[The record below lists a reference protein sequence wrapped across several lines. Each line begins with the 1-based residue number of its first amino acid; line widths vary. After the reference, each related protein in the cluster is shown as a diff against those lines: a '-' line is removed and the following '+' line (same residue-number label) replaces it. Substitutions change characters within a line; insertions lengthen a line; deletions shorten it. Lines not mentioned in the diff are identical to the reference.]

1 MVVQFPA
8 TFDTLPGD
16 RLPSSARDLPSRE
29 GKHAV
34 RALVVDD
41 EPLIRWAIAETLR
54 TDGYEVDEAGD
65 AEAAIRVL
73 CDDPAPPDLVL
84 LDLRLPD
91 CSDLS
96 LLETVRRLVP
106 GATVVLMTAFGT
118 PEIREQARSLGAAGV
133 LDKPFDVDGLAGLVA
148 TLRTRH

>member
-1 MVVQFPA
+1 MLVQFPA
-8 TFDTLPGD
+8 TFDTPPADL
-16 RLPSSARDLPSRE
+16 LPSSARDLPQRE
-29 GKHAV
+29 GKHPL

-54 TDGYEVDEAGD
+54 ADGYDVEEAGD
-65 AEAAIRVL
+65 AEGTVRAL
-73 CDDPAPPDLVL
+73 FDDPAPPDLVL

-91 CSDLS
+91 CHDLS

-118 PEIREQARSLGAAGV
+118 PEIREGACLLGAASV

-148 TLRTRH
+148 SVRNPH

>member
-1 MVVQFPA
+1 MLVQFPA
-8 TFDTLPGD
+8 TYDTLSGD
-16 RLPSSARDLPSRE
+16 LLPSSARDLPLGER
-29 GKHAV
+29 KHAL
-34 RALVVDD
+34 RALIVDD
-41 EPLIRWAIAETLR
+41 EALLRWAIAETLCAN
-54 TDGYEVDEAGD
+54 GYDVEEAGD
-65 AEAAIRVL
+65 ADSTVRAL
-73 CDDPAPPDLVL
+73 FDDPVPPDLVL

-106 GATVVLMTAFGT
+106 AAAVVLMTAFGT

>member
-1 MVVQFPA
+1 MLVQFPA
-8 TFDTLPGD
+8 TFDTPPGD
-16 RLPSSARDLPSRE
+16 LLPASARDLPPRE
-29 GKHAV
+29 RKHPL

-54 TDGYEVDEAGD
+54 ADGYDVEEAGD
-65 AEAAIRVL
+65 ADGTVRAL
-73 CDDPAPPDLVL
+73 LDDSAPPDLVL

-96 LLETVRRLVP
+96 LLETVRRLSP
-106 GATVVLMTAFGT
+106 TTPVVLMTAFGT
-118 PEIREQARSLGAAGV
+118 PEIRERARGLGAAGV
-133 LDKPFDVDGLAGLVA
+133 LDKPFDVDGLAGLVE

>member
-1 MVVQFPA
+1 MLAQFPA
-8 TFDTLPGD
+8 TFATPSGEL
-16 RLPSSARDLPSRE
+16 LPSSARDLPERE
-29 GKHAV
+29 GKHAL

-54 TDGYEVDEAGD
+54 ADGYEVEEAGD
-65 AEAAIRVL
+65 ADGTVRAL
-73 CDDPAPPDLVL
+73 FNDPAPPDLVL

-91 CSDLS
+91 GSDLS

-106 GATVVLMTAFGT
+106 STPVVLMTAFGT
-118 PEIREQARSLGAAGV
+118 PEIRERARSLGAAGV
-133 LDKPFDVDGLAGLVA
+133 LDKPFDVDGLAGLVE

>member
-1 MVVQFPA
+1 MPVQFPA
-8 TFDTLPGD
+8 TFDASSADPLS
-16 RLPSSARDLPSRE
+16 SSARDFPRHE
-29 GKHAV
+29 GKHAL

-54 TDGYEVDEAGD
+54 SGGYDVEETGD
-65 AEAAIRVL
+65 AEGTVRALV
-73 CDDPAPPDLVL
+73 DHPARPDLVL

-106 GATVVLMTAFGT
+106 RAAVILMTAFGT
-118 PEIREQARSLGAAGV
+118 ADLRERARRLGAAGI
-133 LDKPFDVDGLAGLVA
+133 LDKPFDVDLLEELVA

>member
-1 MVVQFPA
+1 MLVQFPA
-8 TFDTLPGD
+8 TFDTPSGD
-16 RLPSSARDLPSRE
+16 LLSSSARDLPPRE
-29 GKHAV
+29 RKHAL

-54 TDGYEVDEAGD
+54 ADGYDVEEAGD
-65 AEAAIRVL
+65 ADSTVQAL
-73 CDDPAPPDLVL
+73 FDDPGAFDLVL

-91 CSDLS
+91 CCDLS

-118 PEIREQARSLGAAGV
+118 PEIRERARRLGAAGV
-133 LDKPFDVDGLAGLVA
+133 LDKPFDVEGLAGLVA

>member
-1 MVVQFPA
+1 MLVQFPA
-8 TFDTLPGD
+8 TFDTSSVDLP
-16 RLPSSARDLPSRE
+16 PSSARDLPPRE
-29 GKHAV
+29 RKLALH
-34 RALVVDD
+34 ALVVDD

-54 TDGYEVDEAGD
+54 ADGYEVEEAGD
-65 AEAAIRVL
+65 AEGTIRAL
-73 CDDPAPPDLVL
+73 FDEPAQPDLVL

-91 CSDLS
+91 CGDLS

-118 PEIREQARSLGAAGV
+118 PEICERARLLGAASV

-148 TLRTRH
+148 GLRNRH